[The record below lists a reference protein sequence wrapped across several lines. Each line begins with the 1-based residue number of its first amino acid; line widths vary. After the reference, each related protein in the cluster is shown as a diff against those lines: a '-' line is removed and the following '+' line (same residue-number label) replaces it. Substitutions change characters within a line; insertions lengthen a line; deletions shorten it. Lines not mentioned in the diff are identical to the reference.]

1 MSKSQPILENPCK
14 KWIEYKAEEGK
25 FYYFDKAIGEK
36 GKNIEVPTPVCF
48 CVIDELSVITGFS
61 KKHDSQI
68 TSNEVHSVKN
78 ETLRVRTFKGGE
90 SVIGLYS
97 DIRDNIVA
105 MGGKFT
111 KSVYALLIH
120 DDFTTEFVNFKFR
133 GAAFSAWLDK
143 KFNAM
148 NFIVGVQE
156 FVEEKNGNNTY
167 QVPVFKAFKS
177 NPEIDAAAIEQDK
190 ILQEYLRVYKARIP
204 EKEIEQAVV
213 EEHKEEFVAN
223 PIWQGKS
230 KPALPQTKEELIA
243 DLKNIANPP
252 KGGKQIVTSTTD
264 PAELTRMT
272 RSEKP
277 ESHEYEATN
286 IDDLPF

>member
-1 MSKSQPILENPCK
+1 
-14 KWIEYKAEEGK
+14 
-25 FYYFDKAIGEK
+25 
-36 GKNIEVPTPVCF
+36 
-48 CVIDELSVITGFS
+48 
-61 KKHDSQI
+61 
-68 TSNEVHSVKN
+68 
-78 ETLRVRTFKGGE
+78 
-90 SVIGLYS
+90 
-97 DIRDNIVA
+97 

-190 ILQEYLRVYKARIP
+190 ILQEYLRFYKARIP
-204 EKEIEQAVV
+204 EKEIEQAEAIA
-213 EEHKEEFVAN
+213 EEPKPAFEAN
-223 PIWQGKS
+223 PVWQGTSKS
-230 KPALPQTKEELIA
+230 KLPPTKEELIV
-243 DLKNIANPP
+243 DLKKVANP
-252 KGGKQIVTSTTD
+252 KGKQFVTSMSD
-264 PAELTRMT
+264 PAELTRLSRNDDM
-272 RSEKP
+272 P
-277 ESHEYEATN
+277 EV
-286 IDDLPF
+286 DDVNALPF

>member
-1 MSKSQPILENPCK
+1 MSRSEPIIQNPCTK
-14 KWIEYKAEEGK
+14 FIEISSDDGTF
-25 FYYFDKAIGEK
+25 FYYDKVKELK
-36 GKNIEVPTPVCF
+36 VLVPMPVYF
-48 CVIDELSVITGFS
+48 AVLDELSVITGFN
-61 KKHDSQI
+61 KKHKCGI
-68 TSNEVHSVKN
+68 YSNEVSSVKN
-78 ETLRVRTFKGGE
+78 EIMRVKTFKGGE

-120 DDFTTEFVNFKFR
+120 DDFTTEFCNFKFR

-204 EKEIEQAVV
+204 EKEIEQAEAVA
-213 EEHKEEFVAN
+213 EEPKPAFEAN
-223 PIWQGKS
+223 PVWQGTSKS
-230 KPALPQTKEELIA
+230 KLPPTKEELIA
-243 DLKNIANPP
+243 DLKKVANPT
-252 KGGKQIVTSTTD
+252 GKQIVTSKTD

-272 RSEKP
+272 RE
-277 ESHEYEATN
+277 EYKVDDSN
-286 IDDLPF
+286 PDDLPF